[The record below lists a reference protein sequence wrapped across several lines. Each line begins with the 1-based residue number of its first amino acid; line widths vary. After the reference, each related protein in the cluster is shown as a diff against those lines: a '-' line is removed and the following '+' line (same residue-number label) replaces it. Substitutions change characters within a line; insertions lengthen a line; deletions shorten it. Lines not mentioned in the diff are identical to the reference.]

1 MKDVVDGSRL
11 FLLLLALLL
20 LAARETEASGRVAV
34 RKGGVAVVKCQF
46 PGEWAVIQLIRLQ
59 SLQLL

>member
-20 LAARETEASGRVAV
+20 LAREDEASGRVAV

-46 PGEWAVIQLIRLQ
+46 PGEWVVIQLSRLQ

>member
-1 MKDVVDGSRL
+1 MKDVVDDGSRL
-11 FLLLLALLL
+11 FLLLLALVL
-20 LAARETEASGRVAV
+20 AREGGAFGRVAV

-46 PGEWAVIQLIRLQ
+46 PGEWVVIQLSRLP